1 MNYTT
6 SIEKKNKHLGLIT
19 FCLKRWNGLSSLRIC
34 RDIYRTWN
42 KGFEFESTIKSL
54 RIFDFR
60 VMERISDC
68 MIRKLRFWKGLV
80 EISGDN
86 RGVSTLDSKMEERG
100 ARVEFRR
107 VSVVM
112 NRLSVFYPI
121 RTNIHSN
128 P

>member
-1 MNYTT
+1 
-6 SIEKKNKHLGLIT
+6 
-19 FCLKRWNGLSSLRIC
+19 
-34 RDIYRTWN
+34 
-42 KGFEFESTIKSL
+42 
-54 RIFDFR
+54 
-60 VMERISDC
+60 